1 MSAPSPVL
9 PAPQSSTYE
18 SSGSSGPRVP
28 EARRDGW
35 LDAGWGLLIAL
46 LLLSL
51 LVISASPGRA
61 DRGFIYVDF

>member
-9 PAPQSSTYE
+9 PAPQLSTQ
-18 SSGSSGPRVP
+18 GSRGPGVP
-28 EARRDGW
+28 GARRDGW
-35 LDAGWGLLIAL
+35 LDASWGLLIAL